1 MLSSHPFGFG
11 QMSDKALVC
20 AYIKMSHFGPKMPSE
35 ERRFE
40 KPYQKRQLIPDLLP
54 FFPTDD
60 DLLSSP
66 A

>member
-1 MLSSHPFGFG
+1 MLGSHPFGFG

-20 AYIKMSHFGPKMPSE
+20 AYLKMSHFGPKMPSE
-35 ERRFE
+35 DRRFE

-54 FFPTDD
+54 FF
-60 DLLSSP
+60 LSDHDSLPSP